1 MITFIIFCIVIII
14 QIFYYSVLFGKFY
27 FFKPIDLPKKK
38 LRVSVVICAKDEAK
52 NLENYLPKI
61 ANQNYFKFEIVL
73 VNDGSKDHSLQ
84 VMQQFKKEYT
94 SDHLTIEIIDITTE
108 KSKGKKSALSN
119 GILSAKNDYIIL
131 TDADCKPVSKEWINE
146 ITSDFT
152 KERTIILGYGAYR
165 KIKDS
170 FLNKIIRF
178 ETMLTALQYFS
189 YAKSGMAYMGVGRN
203 MAYKKEE
210 FLNTNGFKDHINI
223 ISGDDDLFINKI
235 STKNNTT
242 ICFTKNSF
250 TVSEP
255 ETDLHK
261 WIWQKRRHISTANHY
276 KKIHQ
281 FLLGLFYVSQILFW
295 VLPILLLIW
304 NNYTV
309 LTIIL
314 ILIRFVVWYIAIYK
328 TAKKLDEKDLIRFSP
343 IYEISIIFI
352 QLYIFIRNMISSPKQ
367 WQTINE

>member
-1 MITFIIFCIVIII
+1 MITFVIFCIIILI
-14 QIFYYSVLFGKFY
+14 QIFYYFFLFGKFY

-52 NLENYLPKI
+52 NLENYLPEI
-61 ANQNYFKFEIVL
+61 ANQNYLNFEIII

-84 VMQQFKKEYT
+84 VMQKFKKEY
-94 SDHLTIEIIDITTE
+94 SSGHLTIEIIDITTK
-108 KSKGKKSALSN
+108 KSKGKKTALSK
-119 GILSAKNDYIIL
+119 GIHSAKNDYIIL

-146 ITSDFT
+146 ITCNFT

-178 ETMLTALQYFS
+178 ETMLTATQYFS
-189 YAKSGMAYMGVGRN
+189 YAKLGMAYMGVGRN
-203 MAYKKEE
+203 IAYKKEE
-210 FLNTNGFKDHINI
+210 FLKTNGFIDHINI

-255 ETDLHK
+255 ETKFNK

-276 KKIHQ
+276 KIIHQ
-281 FLLGLFYVSQILFW
+281 FLLGLFYISQILFW
-295 VLPILLLIW
+295 ILSILLLLW

-309 LTIIL
+309 LIIIL
-314 ILIRFVVWYIAIYK
+314 ILIRFIVWYIAIYK

-352 QLYIFIRNMISSPKQ
+352 QLYIFIRNMISLRKQ
-367 WQTINE
+367 W